1 MNTRLQARSVQPTD
15 LVTSPRAHPPRRSL
29 RSRQGNAGVIVTPV
43 VGSPAVIVAC
53 GNELTNKNGVAL
65 CKSKRCQ
72 TCPKLIQ
79 SKYFT
84 SNVTNRKYEMINHTN
99 EIITCKSQ
107 NLVYLLTCEG
117 CNIQYVGETTIAL
130 HERMNIHRTSKSG
143 CEHFIEHFS
152 DVCSGT
158 SFSIQVIE
166 KLSGDGYDELREVC
180 CEMRD
185 KRLEREDFWM
195 KRLRAIYPYGLCDK
209 AKGKSKIVDNTCIGR
224 LFPPLPRNGE
234 RPVSS
239 RNNRNNHLSNIT
251 KDEFFHQFDNVIQ
264 NNIQESMNHI
274 RKILDTVKKKV
285 LKEIAFSIIDKSW
298 NENGQYKQWYSYVV
312 DIIDTKLYKGIEKK
326 DKRKAPKN
334 LCMLTFV
341 NKGLE
346 HLNLSKIL
354 RSPDVVRHLPESLQD
369 EDERPMVS
377 YQLRAPIRNKIL
389 NYKETVDSI
398 DFNKD
403 IEEYPCDCAQ
413 STFCNP
419 DHGHIITGNLNI
431 VENSKLR
438 SLLTKGPNYRE
449 PVNIN
454 YRKCLTEVDN
464 GIAVCAQKMIVD
476 KKLLPDSLDDW
487 KKEILEKVKEQ
498 IDALK
503 RKRLTSH
510 RKRLLQDSV
519 IKEYLEILHNKY
531 VIVPVDKAAN
541 NFAFICKRYYVAR
554 LLTEVGIPNGSSQTY
569 ERLDTDYH
577 KIINDNIELCKKY
590 GLQVGE
596 REQCLPIMYWI
607 PKMHKNPVDARFIVA
622 SAKCSTKPLSKVV
635 SGVFKLIFMQIRN
648 FHDKSTFYSKYNKF
662 WVIENSSPV
671 INKLSSINSKKRA
684 KEISTFD
691 FKTLYTKI
699 DHSNL
704 IERLNNIIDFAFKG
718 GSRKFIAFND
728 YGNAF
733 WAKKRFGKR
742 YFTKTSLKSVVK
754 HLIVNCHFQ
763 IGNLLLCQIIGIP
776 MGIDPAPFWA
786 NLYLYSYECEFMND
800 LIKKD
805 KSKALSYHG
814 SFRFIDDKCCINGS
828 REFAT
833 SFPNIYP
840 PSLELK
846 LEHQGNHATFLDLD
860 ITIVD
865 GIFVYKLFD
874 KRDDFPF
881 FIVRMPYL
889 SSDIPSYIFYGSIL
903 SEFLRIAR
911 CTLLFEDF
919 ISRTGALY
927 RRMVNQGGNKVR
939 IQQQIRKVVQR
950 HPIPF
955 SKYRKATQ
963 EIINSIIA

>member
-1 MNTRLQARSVQPTD
+1 MNTRLQARSVQPTG
-15 LVTSPRAHPPRRSL
+15 LVTSPRAYPPRRSL

-65 CKSKRCQ
+65 CKNKLCR

-79 SKYFT
+79 SRYFK
-84 SNVTNRKYEMINHTN
+84 SNITNRKYEMINHTN

-107 NLVYLLTCEG
+107 NLVYLLTCES
-117 CNIQYVGETTIAL
+117 CNIQNVGETTIPL
-130 HERMNIHRTSKSG
+130 HKRMNIHRTSKSG
-143 CEHFIEHFS
+143 CEHFIEHFCN
-152 DVCSGT
+152 VCSGK

-166 KLSGDGYDELREVC
+166 KLPGDGYDELGEVC
-180 CEMRD
+180 SEMRD

-195 KRLRAIYPYGLCDK
+195 KRLRSIYPYGLNEK
-209 AKGKSKIVDNTCIGR
+209 AKEKSKMVDNTCIGR

-239 RNNRNNHLSNIT
+239 RNNRNNHLSTIT
-251 KDEFFHQFDNVIQ
+251 KDEFFCQFDNVIQ

-274 RKILDTVKKKV
+274 RKILDTVKKRV
-285 LKEIAFSIIDKSW
+285 LKEIAFSIIDNSW
-298 NENGQYKQWYSYVV
+298 NENGRYKQWYSYVV
-312 DIIDTKLYKGIEKK
+312 DIIDTKLYKGLEKK

-354 RSPDVVRHLPESLQD
+354 RSPDVVRHLPESLKD
-369 EDERPMVS
+369 EEERPMFS
-377 YQLRAPIRNKIL
+377 YRLRAPIRNKIL
-389 NYKETVDSI
+389 NYKETVTSI
-398 DFNKD
+398 DHNKD

-454 YRKCLTEVDN
+454 YRKCLTEVEN
-464 GIAVCAQKMIVD
+464 GIALCAQKMIVD
-476 KKLLPDSLDDW
+476 KKLLPNSLNDW
-487 KKEILEKVKEQ
+487 KKEILEKVKEK
-498 IDALK
+498 IETLK
-503 RKRLTSH
+503 RNRLPSR
-510 RKRLLQDSV
+510 RKPILQDTA
-519 IKEYLEILHNKY
+519 IKEYLETIHNKY

-541 NFAFICKRYYVAR
+541 NFAFICKIYYVAR
-554 LLTEVGIPNGSSQTY
+554 LLVEVGIPIGNCQTY
-569 ERLDTDYH
+569 ERLDKDYH
-577 KIINDNIELCKKY
+577 QIINDNIELCKKY

-596 REQCLPIMYWI
+596 KEQYLPIMYWM

-622 SAKCSTKPLSKVV
+622 SANCSTKPLSKVV

-662 WVIENSSPV
+662 WVVENSSPV

-704 IERLNNIIDFAFKG
+704 IERLNNIIDFVFKG

-728 YGNAF
+728 YGSAF
-733 WAKKRFGKR
+733 WAKKRLGKR
-742 YFTKTSLKSVVK
+742 FFTKTS
-754 HLIVNCHFQ
+754 N
-763 IGNLLLCQIIGIP
+763 
-776 MGIDPAPFWA
+776 
-786 NLYLYSYECEFMND
+786 
-800 LIKKD
+800 
-805 KSKALSYHG
+805 
-814 SFRFIDDKCCINGS
+814 
-828 REFAT
+828 
-833 SFPNIYP
+833 
-840 PSLELK
+840 
-846 LEHQGNHATFLDLD
+846 
-860 ITIVD
+860 
-865 GIFVYKLFD
+865 
-874 KRDDFPF
+874 
-881 FIVRMPYL
+881 
-889 SSDIPSYIFYGSIL
+889 
-903 SEFLRIAR
+903 
-911 CTLLFEDF
+911 
-919 ISRTGALY
+919 
-927 RRMVNQGGNKVR
+927 
-939 IQQQIRKVVQR
+939 
-950 HPIPF
+950 
-955 SKYRKATQ
+955 
-963 EIINSIIA
+963 